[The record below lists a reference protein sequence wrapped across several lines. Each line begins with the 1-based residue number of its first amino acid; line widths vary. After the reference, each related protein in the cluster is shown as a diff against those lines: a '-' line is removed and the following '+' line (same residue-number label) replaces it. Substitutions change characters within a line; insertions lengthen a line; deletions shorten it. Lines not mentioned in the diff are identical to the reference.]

1 MAKKLTSNKAKE
13 ILHDKSV
20 HGHPLTDKQRKFFG
34 AIAGGAKPY
43 KSGGW
48 LDKYE
53 APKAQNGIEGTMGG
67 LTDKGFNYNG
77 AWSGPSMQDG
87 GDLTFLEPTS
97 RKLPKGY
104 LIPYADSS
112 TELATSIGGEDGEPA
127 YLVPSFKYAKRVED
141 PAAEFRRT
149 GEHLGGPFK
158 TYQEADEWE
167 RDVRHPYVEKG
178 QSIPTPLRRW
188 GKDFAMG
195 GSIPGA
201 VGFTYERTQSP
212 APSNGPYAKKTKAS
226 AQNGQE
232 MKFYQ
237 EGLDWKPRNISR
249 NGSEI
254 SQAQMGTMV
263 TPLDFSKPI
272 GTLEGV
278 SEVMSAPART
288 ATYLLTGKYQDP
300 SQALGIKNPIGAFV
314 ADAVLDPVNLLGVG
328 AAGKVGKSTKAAVK
342 ASKESGALSKV
353 YKLNPWAFKPNPEAY
368 YRGIGKTGL
377 DDAIESGVLR
387 TPQGSKFGDDLYLSS
402 NLEIAEGFSR
412 NSRPWDLDSKGNV
425 ITLPIH
431 KNFDGRRYIAEIPR
445 NKVNAIDKHGRNV
458 LITNDKIP
466 IQDVKL
472 LKQNWLKGYKEVPK
486 PKKKEKGGEIK
497 KDDNGYWNPDNW
509 GEPVEIGSNNIT
521 MKGVYEPLVGV
532 SDKGDVQYMEPGKDY
547 KFKGKKVTEY
557 PVKNWLDKYK

>member
-1 MAKKLTSNKAKE
+1 
-13 ILHDKSV
+13 
-20 HGHPLTDKQRKFFG
+20 
-34 AIAGGAKPY
+34 
-43 KSGGW
+43 
-48 LDKYE
+48 
-53 APKAQNGIEGTMGG
+53 
-67 LTDKGFNYNG
+67 
-77 AWSGPSMQDG
+77 
-87 GDLTFLEPTS
+87 
-97 RKLPKGY
+97 
-104 LIPYADSS
+104 
-112 TELATSIGGEDGEPA
+112 
-127 YLVPSFKYAKRVED
+127 
-141 PAAEFRRT
+141 
-149 GEHLGGPFK
+149 
-158 TYQEADEWE
+158 
-167 RDVRHPYVEKG
+167 
-178 QSIPTPLRRW
+178 
-188 GKDFAMG
+188 
-195 GSIPGA
+195 
-201 VGFTYERTQSP
+201 
-212 APSNGPYAKKTKAS
+212 
-226 AQNGQE
+226 